1 MRRTSSTTEPRTAAV
16 AGTVLV
22 AVLAGGCAAMPD
34 SGGIGK
40 VELSQGTADKNLQVR
55 VFPVGPVKGAKPE
68 GLLNG
73 FLDAL
78 TADES
83 YDTARKYLTDEAAVH
98 WNPDAGIQVLEAN
111 PTPRSN
117 QTVTDTDTS
126 FSIQVPGKVV
136 AKVDDKHSYT
146 FSGGQLDVDLP
157 FTFVREKGGEWRI
170 AKLPDG
176 LIINQTN
183 FRNSF
188 RQVDRFFYAAQDP
201 SAAGTTA
208 VSAQDVL
215 IADPVYLRRR
225 IDTLTSAAKAVV
237 SGPSDWLSPVVR
249 TAFPTGATVDRVT
262 VDEGRVAHVVLNGVE
277 LGNPTACRQMATQ
290 LFYTLADQGKGQV
303 ERLELKNPRGTGCQA
318 TSLDGPVSGPGALAG
333 DAAARQYFQRAED
346 GVLMEARDTDGT
358 AVRGP
363 LGKPQPNKQPA
374 LGAIAV
380 ARDGERAAAISGNG
394 HQLYSVALADG
405 ASTMPEPLLSTPP
418 RPGDRSED
426 ALASPSWD
434 GRGNLWVVDRD
445 PQNRRVLMVRGSK
458 VYTVPVDGLDGQV
471 VQDLKVSSDGVRIAL
486 VLRNPA
492 GVRSLW
498 LGLVVHGGTK
508 EAPTV
513 RITGLRGA
521 APLLTEVASVSWAET
536 DQLLVLGKENGRIQQ
551 LHYISTDGSPSS
563 EASLQGGESMATAEA
578 SEFRADSPAQVPPVL
593 ARRAS
598 DGQIFRLVNSQWR
611 EVNPNLRAASFIYPG

>member
-1 MRRTSSTTEPRTAAV
+1 MT
-16 AGTVLV
+16 GTVLV
-22 AVLAGGCAAMPD
+22 ALLAGGCAAMPD

-40 VELSQGTADKNLQVR
+40 VELAQGSADKNLQVR
-55 VFPVGPVKGAKPE
+55 VFPVGPVKGAKPD
-68 GLLNG
+68 GLLTG

-83 YDTARKYLTDEAAVH
+83 YDTARKYLTDEAAAH

-111 PTPRSN
+111 PIPRSN
-117 QTVTDTDTS
+117 QTVTDADTS
-126 FSIQVPGKVV
+126 YSAQVPGKVV

-208 VSAQDVL
+208 VSTQDVL
-215 IADPVYLRRR
+215 IADPIYLRRR

-237 SGPSDWLSPVVR
+237 AGPSDWLSPVAR
-249 TAFPTGATVDRVT
+249 TAFPTGATVDRVS
-262 VDEGRVAHVVLNGVE
+262 VDEGRTAHVVLNGAD
-277 LGNPTACRQMATQ
+277 LANQTACRQMATQ

-303 ERLELKNPRGTGCQA
+303 DRVELKSSHGNGCQA
-318 TSLDGPVSGPGALAG
+318 ASLDVPVTGPGALAG
-333 DAAARQYFQRAED
+333 SAAARQYFQRADD

-374 LGAIAV
+374 LGPIAV

-394 HQLYSVALADG
+394 HQLYSVALSD
-405 ASTMPEPLLSTPP
+405 SMPTMPEPLLATPA
-418 RPGDRSED
+418 RSGDRTED

-434 GRGNLWVVDRD
+434 GRGDLWLVDRD

-458 VYTVPVDGLDGQV
+458 VYTAPVDGLDGQV

-508 EAPTV
+508 EAPTA
-513 RITGLRGA
+513 RITGLRSA
-521 APLLTEVASVSWAET
+521 APLLTEIASVSWAET

-551 LHYISTDGSPSS
+551 LHYISTDGSQSS
-563 EASLQGGESMATAEA
+563 DASLQGGEGMSSAEA
-578 SEFRADSPAQVPPVL
+578 SEFRAESPNQVPPVI
-593 ARRAS
+593 ARQTS
-598 DGQIFRLVNSQWR
+598 TGTIFRLTNNQWR
-611 EVNPNLRAASFIYPG
+611 EVNPNLRATSFIYPG